1 MSVERT
7 IVQMPKYK
15 FSRTFSPKIKTPDR
29 KWIQVETQLIEFEV
43 NFSTDS
49 EVNSNALFLELDSAF
64 EALCKVADRW
74 FQKGVDVLSTKM
86 HNLKAKQAIG
96 SSNKLVDISFK
107 FKFAALVTKFNDDM
121 ALAFDNWVKAV
132 MRKFDM
138 VKKDFTNRYNAQAV
152 VVAKRAGNVAYN
164 GASIVGSFV
173 TLSPTAPLTIISSIA
188 AIYSQFSSHLNS
200 IDNKKKLVADELTKL
215 LTLCEGLDKGEKW
228 AKWKLRGVHF
238 ETCTGS
244 LTAALT
250 VLGND
255 IDLLKASE
263 KKLGEQVKKL
273 ENDKTAGQLEIRKA
287 MMKLVEVNNVVETAT
302 GQMRDTKWIKKEVTQ
317 QYNLLSLKEKFSEGT
332 GKKLGKVV
340 KSAKDEVTL
349 LDRPLKRLAN
359 VTEITQII
367 KGVEEELK
375 TRKKTV
381 IFDI

>member
-1 MSVERT
+1 
-7 IVQMPKYK
+7 MPKYK
-15 FSRTFSPKIKTPDR
+15 FSRTFSPKIKTSDR

-43 NFSTDS
+43 NFSADS
-49 EVNSNALFLELDSAF
+49 EVNNNALFLELDAAY

-74 FQKGVDVLSTKM
+74 FQKGVDVPSTKM

-173 TLSPTAPLTIISSIA
+173 TLSPTAPLSIISSIA
-188 AIYSQFSSHLNS
+188 AIYSQFSSHLS
-200 IDNKKKLVADELTKL
+200 SMDNKKKLVADELKKL
-215 LTLCEGLDKGEKW
+215 QTLCEGLDKGEKW
-228 AKWKLRGVHF
+228 AKWKHRGVHF

-273 ENDKTAGQLEIRKA
+273 ENDKTASQLEIRKA

-317 QYNLLSLKEKFSEGT
+317 QYNLLSLKEKFSEGA

-340 KSAKDEVTL
+340 KSAKDEIKL

-359 VTEITQII
+359 VTEITKTI
-367 KGVEEELK
+367 KGVEDELK